1 LTEAEIVFDV
11 AQRIEGRL
19 IALGV
24 NVFLTRNETRSP
36 LEPERID
43 FANSVAADLVIS
55 MHVDSYK
62 NENAQGVATYFY
74 GSDQHGVHSVV
85 GERFATLVQR
95 EICARTD
102 LHNCRTHA
110 KTWDMLRLIKAPTVR
125 IDLGYISNPH
135 DAERL
140 GDPQFRDLIA
150 EALVIAIQ
158 RLYLAAEDDAKTGTL
173 RIEDL
178 RRAGIRR

>member
-1 LTEAEIVFDV
+1 
-11 AQRIEGRL
+11 
-19 IALGV
+19 
-24 NVFLTRNETRSP
+24 
-36 LEPERID
+36 
-43 FANSVAADLVIS
+43 
-55 MHVDSYK
+55 
-62 NENAQGVATYFY
+62 
-74 GSDQHGVHSVV
+74 
-85 GERFATLVQR
+85 
-95 EICARTD
+95 
-102 LHNCRTHA
+102 
-110 KTWDMLRLIKAPTVR
+110 MLRLIKAPTVR

-158 RLYLAAEDDAKTGTL
+158 RLYLSAEDDAKTGTL